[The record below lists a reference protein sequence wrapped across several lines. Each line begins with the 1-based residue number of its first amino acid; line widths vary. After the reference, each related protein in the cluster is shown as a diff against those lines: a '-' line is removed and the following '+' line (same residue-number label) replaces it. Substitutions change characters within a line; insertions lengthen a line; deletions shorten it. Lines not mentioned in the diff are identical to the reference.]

1 MTAVIADDLLTS
13 AGPDAALIGGQHKET
28 GKIVFPWPTGAERE
42 VFDPIEL
49 SKEGTLWS
57 WSVQRF
63 LPKSP
68 PYMGTEL
75 LETFKPYI
83 FGYVELPGEVIV
95 ETRIINASETSL
107 KIGIPMTLAIVDF
120 DHKDRGLVKTFA
132 FEPA

>member
-13 AGPDAALIGGQHKET
+13 VQPDGALIGGQHKSS

-42 VFDPIEL
+42 NFEAIEL
-49 SKEGTLWS
+49 SKTGTLWS

-68 PYMGTEL
+68 PYMGTET

-83 FGYVELPGEVIV
+83 FGYVELPDQVIV
-95 ETRIINASETSL
+95 ETRIVNADEGSL
-107 KIGIPMTLAIVDF
+107 KIGARMKLKIVDF
-120 DHKDRGLVKTFA
+120 DHKERGLVKTYA